1 MKNGNVRNPAK
12 IRSDTLAAVLQMVS
26 RQLDES
32 AAAVEDLKALLP
44 MAKSAQERTAMN
56 IVIDDQK
63 KVLKALER
71 LTNDLQELAAS

>member
-1 MKNGNVRNPAK
+1 VRNPAK
-12 IRSDTLAAVLQMVS
+12 IRSDTLAFALETAS
-26 RQLDES
+26 RQLAES
-32 AAAVEDLKALLP
+32 AQSVEDLKVLLP

-63 KVLKALER
+63 KVSRALER

>member
-1 MKNGNVRNPAK
+1 MRNPAK
-12 IRSDTLAAVLQMVS
+12 IRSDTLAAVLQMAS

-32 AAAVEDLKALLP
+32 AAAIEGLKALLP

>member
-1 MKNGNVRNPAK
+1 MKNLAK
-12 IRSDTLAAVLQMVS
+12 IRSDKLAAILQTAS

-32 AAAVEDLKALLP
+32 AAAIEDLKALLP

-71 LTNDLQELAAS
+71 LTNDLEELVAS

>member
-1 MKNGNVRNPAK
+1 MRNPAK
-12 IRSDTLAAVLQMVS
+12 IRSDTLATVPQTAS

-71 LTNDLQELAAS
+71 LTNDLQELAAG